1 MPTRN
6 DIVYVDKNDKAIGS
20 SKTLEAYRNGHIT
33 RLCRMF
39 IINKDGFL
47 LIQQRAKN
55 LTLPNKWCESAS
67 GHVDVGESYEEAAYR
82 ELKEEMGI
90 TDVKLREIKRYYG
103 EEHDEVYVKKRFNA
117 VFVGRYD
124 GKVNICKDE
133 VSSYRWEKLE
143 AIKKE
148 IADNPDT
155 FTEGFIKAFKIF
167 LDISR

>member
-67 GHVDVGESYEEAAYR
+67 GLVLGQRPICCHLFDHIFYLGV
-82 ELKEEMGI
+82 L
-90 TDVKLREIKRYYG
+90 EI
-103 EEHDEVYVKKRFNA
+103 HFQL
-117 VFVGRYD
+117 F
-124 GKVNICKDE
+124 
-133 VSSYRWEKLE
+133 
-143 AIKKE
+143 
-148 IADNPDT
+148 
-155 FTEGFIKAFKIF
+155 
-167 LDISR
+167 